1 MADLKENQERIEK
14 KAFDIGFS
22 LFGVADIREARAEF
36 LLAADIR
43 ESFQFGISLGR
54 RLIDAVLEDIR
65 DAPTPL
71 YFHHYR
77 QVNAF
82 LDRGALLLASFIQDL
97 GYRALPIA
105 ASQIVDWERQ
115 RGHVSH
121 KAIGRLAGLGWIGR
135 NNLLVNP
142 EYGARLRLVTV
153 LTDMPL
159 PAATPIPFGCG
170 SCRACIAPCP
180 ARSIKE
186 KPEDFDHRSCY
197 EKLKEFRQSGLV
209 GQFICGVCVKS
220 CRGGRAS
227 ARSRQD
233 PQ

>member
-1 MADLKENQERIEK
+1 VTDPKDNLARTGEK
-14 KAFDIGFS
+14 AAELGFS
-22 LFGVADIREARAEF
+22 FFGVADVREARAGF
-36 LLAADIR
+36 LLGDTLR
-43 ESFQFGISLGR
+43 GSFPFGIALGR
-54 RLIDAVLEDIR
+54 RLLDAVLEDIR

-97 GYRALPIA
+97 GHRALPVA
-105 ASQIVDWERQ
+105 ASQIIDWEGQ

-121 KAIGRLAGLGWIGR
+121 KTVGRLAGLGWIGR
-135 NNLLVNP
+135 NNLLVHP
-142 EYGARLRLVTV
+142 EYGSRFRLVTV

-159 PAATPIPFGCG
+159 PPAVPLDFGCG

-180 ARSIKE
+180 AGSIAE
-186 KPEDFDHRSCY
+186 KPEDFDHRGCY
-197 EKLKEFRQSGLV
+197 EKLKAFRNAGLV

-220 CRGGRAS
+220 CRGPRP
-227 ARSRQD
+227 ARH
-233 PQ
+233 P